1 MVSVG
6 LVVYP
11 EFQTLGLGLAT
22 VFEYANILSG
32 KEAYTIQMVS
42 AQGGPIRSSA
52 GIEVNTTSFVGHAY
66 DTLVVIG
73 DNHRAPA
80 TPELL
85 TYLQDASNQCRRIA
99 AVCTGAFILAAAGL
113 LDGKRATTHWQF
125 TDDLSREYP
134 MTNVDGDRIFVID
147 GRVWTS
153 AGMSAGID
161 LALALVEKDY
171 GPELTKIIARKLVL
185 YHRRAGGQSQ
195 FSALLEF
202 DAKSDRVQSAL
213 NYARSNL
220 GADLSIDVL
229 ANEARLSARQFS
241 RVFRAE
247 TGQSPAKAVERLRVE
262 AARLMMETTRHP
274 IDIIAR
280 ETGFGDRDRMR
291 QSFLRAFGR
300 SPQTMPRASESDSM
314 I

>member
-1 MVSVG
+1 MITVG

-11 EFQTLGLGLAT
+11 EFQTLGLGLLT

-32 KEAYTIQMVS
+32 HEKYSFEMVS
-42 AQGGPIRSSA
+42 VGGGPIKSSA
-52 GIEVNTTSFVGHAY
+52 GAEINTTSFVGRSF
-66 DTLVVIG
+66 DTLILIG

-80 TPELL
+80 SPELL
-85 TYLQDASNQCRRIA
+85 TYLSAAPNHCRRIA

-113 LDGKRATTHWQF
+113 LDGKRATTHWQY
-125 TDDLSREYP
+125 TDDLGREYP
-134 MTNVDGDRIFVID
+134 TLNVDGDRIFVID
-147 GRVWTS
+147 GQIWTS

-161 LALALVEKDY
+161 LALALVEKDF
-171 GPELTKIIARKLVL
+171 GSELAKMISRKLVL

-213 NYARSNL
+213 SYARNNL
-220 GADLSIDVL
+220 GSDLSIEVL

-291 QSFLRAFGR
+291 QSFLRAFGK
-300 SPQTMPRASESDSM
+300 SPQTIQRLSQSDE
-314 I
+314 II